1 MSPWSSSNSRSDSGP
16 ADQDS
21 GNLHVQRC
29 LDGLACGDEAS
40 RNALVSLAI
49 CRMQQMAHRMLQRSP
64 KVRRWEETDDVV
76 QRAALRLHRAL
87 GAVAPEDGR
96 RLLGL
101 MALQVRRTLLDL
113 ARKYSAP
120 DCFAAHHDTNTLRQ
134 SGEQGS
140 HTSLAA
146 ASNNDTS
153 GHMERWTRFHEV
165 AAQLPDEEREL
176 FDLVWYMGLQQR
188 DVATSL
194 GCSVR
199 TVKRRWESV
208 KERLNELLGEAPP
221 IDADKGS

>member
-1 MSPWSSSNSRSDSGP
+1 MSHWSSANSQSDSGP
-16 ADQDS
+16 ADNDADNRHIQC
-21 GNLHVQRC
+21 C

-76 QRAALRLHRAL
+76 QHAALRLHRAL
-87 GAVAPEDGR
+87 GAVAPENGR
-96 RLLGL
+96 RFLGL

-120 DCFAAHHDTNTLRQ
+120 DSFAVHHDTDTFRQ
-134 SGEQGS
+134 SNDHDS
-140 HTSLAA
+140 RTSLAA

-194 GCSVR
+194 GCSLR

-208 KERLNELLGEAPP
+208 KKRLNELLGEAPP